1 MKLATNNLFFLVKEE
16 APQDNKL
23 AVVGDRE
30 YKVCIGENIVL
41 GGNKDFYY
49 ISAVNPKI
57 YSYKEINK
65 TVYDSLTEEEELDRY
80 LTIAF
85 SRVFFSLGD
94 FYNARDTLYRG
105 LDRVLI
111 SRFKDATTTKEVI
124 VALDHIDAFL
134 LKRKPNIPF
143 VKNPGQIPSCD
154 LNTLFTEMKKARAM
168 VDIVQLNKIY
178 LRKSPSKKY
187 GTLDPEGNFI
197 PCFYETRSITKE
209 WATFVN
215 HEFTRNGEFNIS
227 LKENVVLYHNILNT
241 EVNQVAGI
249 PLNLQSYKS
258 YNLYDKEGC
267 RIKTLLVRVDN
278 NYLDEF
284 ELKTGLNYDFFEEG
298 PHTDHFMFEINVED
312 TPVIS
317 DVVYADT
324 NPKRLIA
331 LTITT
336 DLLRGLL
343 KENKA
348 TSYTDEQ
355 IKELAKCY
363 ITPSMNFSPPS
374 IVDKTISSPNTS
386 SKVDFGSKELNVLTG
401 DFKSGNFYLDRRFK
415 VDGVEKLSLPMLLD
429 SNFDMFSLTEK
440 VLGARAK
447 VDSAESLVIGVYKYL
462 FNLSEDKGILGEYI
476 EDRLKQALLK
486 KDLVVLN
493 HIQKEYNKELDS
505 LYESTYIPIIIGKKL
520 NGIDYER
527 VLNKDLD
534 NTDYLYEIKS

>member
-65 TVYDSLTEEEELDRY
+65 TTYDALTDEEELDRY

-111 SRFKDATTTKEVI
+111 SRFKDANTTKQVI

-143 VKNPGQIPSCD
+143 VQNPGQLPSCD

-178 LRKSPSKKY
+178 LRKTGSKKY
-187 GTLDPEGNFI
+187 GTLDPDGNFI
-197 PCFYETRSITKE
+197 PCFYETRSSTKE

-227 LKENVVLYHNILNT
+227 LKENVVLHHKILDTDIT
-241 EVNQVAGI
+241 EIAGI

-312 TPVIS
+312 TPIVS
-317 DVVYADT
+317 DIKFVDSD
-324 NPKRLIA
+324 PKKLIA

-336 DLLRGLL
+336 DFLRSLL

-348 TSYTDEQ
+348 SSYTEEQ
-355 IKELAKCY
+355 IKELAKCH

-374 IVDKTISSPNTS
+374 ITEKADLAIPTKKI
-386 SKVDFGSKELNVLTG
+386 DFGSKELNVLTG
-401 DFKSGNFYLDRRFK
+401 SFKSGNFYLDRRFK
-415 VDGVEKLSLPMLLD
+415 LDNVEKLSLPMLLD
-429 SNFDMFSLTEK
+429 PNFNMFSLTEK
-440 VLGARAK
+440 VLSPRFK
-447 VDSAESLVIGVYKYL
+447 VDMAEFLVIEVYRYL
-462 FNLSEDKGILGEYI
+462 FNLSEDKGILGGYI
-476 EDRLKQALLK
+476 EDRLKQALLN
-486 KDLVVLN
+486 KDIVVLN
-493 HIQKEYNKELDS
+493 NIQKEYNNELDS
-505 LYESTYIPIIIGKKL
+505 LYENTYIPIIIGKKL
-520 NGIDYER
+520 NGIDYQ
-527 VLNKDLD
+527 VSLNKDLD